1 MSAHKTKK
9 CSYYF
14 AKAIQNPI
22 VFSYNGGKYV
32 EGTTVQRDKLRKII
46 LMIFGFPIALLMLG
60 NCIAS
65 YIPPTE
71 SYKKAPFQL
80 EELFNEQMAQY
91 GMSMDVD
98 SVNYGYGDH
107 ITKTVPIQCEDG
119 SVITCTMYTTSDRK
133 KALIEYMVFTQELTG
148 REGETIYIEP
158 ILKFML
164 DTFYTNLTKDKD
176 DPIDEYLGVSYNEAI
191 RLCDEFINGTEENTH
206 FHVMARTDLGNSI
219 NLERTDDE
227 KPSISISL
235 VLATN

>member
-1 MSAHKTKK
+1 MDRS
-9 CSYYF
+9 
-14 AKAIQNPI
+14 
-22 VFSYNGGKYV
+22 
-32 EGTTVQRDKLRKII
+32 KLGKII

-71 SYKKAPFQL
+71 SYKKAPFQF
-80 EELFNEQMAQY
+80 EELFNEKMAQY

-119 SVITCTMYTTSDRK
+119 SIITCKMYTTSDRR

-148 REGETIYIEP
+148 KEGETIYIEP

-164 DTFYTNLTKDKD
+164 DEFYTITTENKDEA
-176 DPIDEYLGVSYNEAI
+176 IDAYSGVSYNEAI
-191 RLCDEFINGTEENTH
+191 RLCNEFINGTDESEKFFVFPREGFGTAISLKR
-206 FHVMARTDLGNSI
+206 MA
-219 NLERTDDE
+219 DE

-235 VLATN
+235 TLAAD

>member
-1 MSAHKTKK
+1 MR
-9 CSYYF
+9 
-14 AKAIQNPI
+14 
-22 VFSYNGGKYV
+22 YNGKKHFGGNGV
-32 EGTTVQRDKLRKII
+32 DRSKLGKII

-60 NCIAS
+60 NCITS

-80 EELFNEQMAQY
+80 EELFNEQMAKY

-107 ITKTVPIQCEDG
+107 IAKTVPIQCVDG

-148 REGETIYIEP
+148 KEGETIYIEP

-164 DTFYTNLTKDKD
+164 DEFYTKLTEDKD
-176 DPIDEYLGVSYNEAI
+176 DPIEENSSVSYNEAI
-191 RLCDEFINGTEENTH
+191 QLCNEFINGDEENKS
-206 FHVMARTDLGNSI
+206 FYVWAKKGIESNI
-219 NLERTDDE
+219 YLERKADE

-235 VLATN
+235 VLAVG